1 MSDRGVSEQQ
11 ASPDGAALEDWLRSR
26 GGQPWFE
33 GIVLECVER
42 FPRLDRFQVTAVIL
56 KLRDENSAELA
67 AEQSREWIKQFGVD
81 FGSMS
86 EEELTTVVRM
96 HRERM
101 GREGT

>member
-1 MSDRGVSEQQ
+1 MSEASEQQ
-11 ASPDGAALEDWLRSR
+11 RCFDEAALEDWLRSR

-33 GIVLECVER
+33 GIVLECIER

-56 KLRDENSAELA
+56 KLRDEDSAKRE
-67 AEQSREWIKQFGVD
+67 AEQIRQYGVD

-86 EEELTTVVRM
+86 EEELTSIVRM

>member
-1 MSDRGVSEQQ
+1 MSEASEQQ
-11 ASPDGAALEDWLRSR
+11 VCSDEAALEDWLRSR
-26 GGQPWFE
+26 GGRPWFE

-42 FPRLDRFQVTAVIL
+42 FPRLDRFQVTVVIL

-67 AEQSREWIKQFGVD
+67 AEQSREWIKRFGVD

-86 EEELTTVVRM
+86 KEELVSIFRS

-101 GREGT
+101 GREAT